1 MHAAP
6 EVTIGQLEWA
16 HVPGTH
22 GYQLLVGNQHFATL
36 TWQKGTGSIAAAES
50 SEGRWTLKR
59 RGFLWPGITVRSIAT
74 RRDLAVL
81 RAQWRE
87 STIQTVDGK
96 VFRWA
101 RSGFKDPS
109 WKVTDSDGRE
119 LLSFEP
125 RRRGKHLE
133 GCVVTASPEAG
144 SHPSLLLLLI
154 LGWYFIVIAWV
165 EEHHDVT
172 GAIGATLGET

>member
-1 MHAAP
+1 MQAVP
-6 EVTIGQLEWA
+6 VTTASQLEWV

-22 GYQLLVGNQHFATL
+22 AYQLLVGSQHFGTL

-87 STIQTVDGK
+87 SSIQTADGRT
-96 VFRWA
+96 FRWA
-101 RSGFKDPS
+101 RSGFTDPS
-109 WKVTDSDGRE
+109 WKVTDADGRE
-119 LLSFEP
+119 MLSFEP

-133 GCVVTASPEAG
+133 GCVVTSSTEAG
-144 SHPSLLLLLI
+144 SDPALLLLLI
-154 LGWYFIVIAWV
+154 L
-165 EEHHDVT
+165 
-172 GAIGATLGET
+172 

>member
-1 MHAAP
+1 MHAPP
-6 EVTIGQLEWA
+6 EVVAGQLEWV
-16 HVPGTH
+16 HVPGTQA
-22 GYQLLVGNQHFATL
+22 YQLLVGNQHFGTL
-36 TWQKGTGSIAAAES
+36 TWQKGSGSIAAAES

-59 RGFLWPGITVRSIAT
+59 RGFLWPGVTVRSIAT

-87 STIQTVDGK
+87 STIQTAEGRI
-96 VFRWA
+96 FRWTRA
-101 RSGFKDPS
+101 GFKDPT
-109 WKVTDSDGRE
+109 WKVADADGRE

-133 GCVVTASPEAG
+133 GCVVVAAREAG
-144 SHPSLLLLLI
+144 SDPALLLLLI
-154 LGWYFIVIAWV
+154 LGWYFVVIAWV

-172 GAIGATLGET
+172 GAIGATLGAR